1 MAELAQ
7 IKRKALA
14 ARRFEVPMAG
24 RADAIIT
31 LQVPT
36 KHETMVSYLDCG
48 TGAPAANSARWQRV
62 MLERA
67 IVAWRGLRVG
77 DLLATHEAAAE
88 DLPFDP
94 EAIAL
99 LLDAQDEW
107 ATQLFGELMP
117 RLEARQAV
125 QDTAEKNS

>member
-1 MAELAQ
+1 MAELEQ

-14 ARRFEVPMAG
+14 ARRFEVPIAG
-24 RADAIIT
+24 RADAVVT

-36 KHETMVSYLDCG
+36 KHEAMVSYLDCG
-48 TGAPAANSARWQRV
+48 TGEPAANTARWQRTL
-62 MLERA
+62 LERS
-67 IVAWRGLRVG
+67 IVAWRGLVVG
-77 DLLATHEAAAE
+77 DLMASHEAAAE
-88 DLPFDP
+88 PLPFDP

-107 ATQLFGELMP
+107 ATQLFAALVP
-117 RLEARQAV
+117 RLEARQAA